1 MSVEEC
7 MEIIRRDR
15 SYYDESGGGVT
26 VSGGDPLLQSAFV
39 RKLFSRCRKEGI
51 HTCLESTFCVPWYRA
66 QETLPVT
73 DLYIADLKMMDPEK
87 HRQHTGSGNEQI
99 LANLERLSQE
109 TDRIIL
115 RIPVIPGVN
124 DDDDNIR
131 RSADFILEKM
141 QGRIQSLQLL
151 SFMFLGEEKYRSLGM
166 PYPMEGLQFD
176 REAFQ
181 EKVKMIADYFISRGI
196 DCMIGNKR
204 REQ

>member
-1 MSVEEC
+1 
-7 MEIIRRDR
+7 
-15 SYYDESGGGVT
+15 
-26 VSGGDPLLQSAFV
+26 
-39 RKLFSRCRKEGI
+39 
-51 HTCLESTFCVPWYRA
+51 
-66 QETLPVT
+66 
-73 DLYIADLKMMDPEK
+73 MMDPEK
-87 HRQHTGSGNEQI
+87 YRQHTGSGNEQI